1 MTPLHSPASDTRQLD
16 LLAPVPVCHDDT
28 CHDGVRLAVPCG
40 KVNAQGV
47 RCLGLGTRPL
57 RIEGEIQY
65 LALRPLVHCD
75 WQHCYL
81 AAGTVAAEADN
92 AGARA

>member
-1 MTPLHSPASDTRQLD
+1 MAPLHSPASDTPQLD
-16 LLAPVPVCHDDT
+16 LLGPDGVCH
-28 CHDGVRLAVPCG
+28 GGEPLAVPCG
-40 KVNAQGV
+40 NVNAQGV

-65 LALRPLVHCD
+65 LDLRPLVHCD

-81 AAGTVAAEADN
+81 AAATIAAVAEPAETLK
-92 AGARA
+92 